1 MNYERLL
8 TIAEFVFHTLMFE
21 QYKGRT
27 EEGIR
32 QEVNSTLHCA
42 RLLRGHNLQ
51 SLAIPELSVLY
62 TAIQLVA
69 EYERIE
75 APADEGRGMLRFDKD
90 SSSRSASSVAVLE
103 NLKGIAPA
111 MEYIIDRH
119 ERAFKA
125 AEQQRDLQASELEC
139 RATLQISTVPDASEN
154 PDTYALDP

>member
-1 MNYERLL
+1 
-8 TIAEFVFHTLMFE
+8 MFE

-32 QEVNSTLHCA
+32 EEVNSTLHCA
-42 RLLRGHNLQ
+42 RLLRGHNQQ

-75 APADEGRGMLRFDKD
+75 ASADKGRGMLPFVKD
-90 SSSRSASSVAVLE
+90 TNSSSRSASSGSETVLE

-125 AEQQRDLQASELEC
+125 AKQQLEFQASQTDC
-139 RATLQISTVPDASEN
+139 RTTVGIAALPDAAEN
-154 PDTYALDP
+154 PESYALDP

>member
-1 MNYERLL
+1 
-8 TIAEFVFHTLMFE
+8 MFE

-32 QEVNSTLHCA
+32 EEVNSTLHCA
-42 RLLRGHNLQ
+42 RLLRGHNQQ

-75 APADEGRGMLRFDKD
+75 ASADKGRGMLPFVKD
-90 SSSRSASSVAVLE
+90 SSSRSASSGSEAVLE

-139 RATLQISTVPDASEN
+139 RATLEISTVPDASEN
-154 PDTYALDP
+154 PDSYALDP

>member
-1 MNYERLL
+1 
-8 TIAEFVFHTLMFE
+8 MFE

-32 QEVNSTLHCA
+32 EEVNSTLHCA
-42 RLLRGHNLQ
+42 RLLRGHNQQ

-75 APADEGRGMLRFDKD
+75 ASADKGRGMLPFVKD
-90 SSSRSASSVAVLE
+90 TNSSSRSASSGSEAVLE

-139 RATLQISTVPDASEN
+139 RATLEISTVPDASEN
-154 PDTYALDP
+154 PDSYALDP